1 MSETTVSTYPNRK
14 ARDDRASENGRGRK
28 YRHWSRWVP
37 HAAIVWA
44 FGYGL
49 VALGWSY
56 TGSGFP
62 MGTNDPEW
70 DMSLLSGMS
79 ADVGAVLFA
88 AVALAAGAVGLA
100 MANVRRIEHG
110 SWRTAAIAFGT
121 ILSTA
126 LLILVPDS
134 RLLALIGYLPMAA
147 VMAPFDAGMRAD
159 FADAITAQLV
169 NQAVAVVGGLLWAA
183 ATFVFARRTANTCVH
198 CGRGARQATWSTA
211 AAAAS
216 WGRLPVYVA
225 AVIPALYAI
234 TRWIWVAG
242 FPLGIDEDFH
252 AEGMAD
258 GSLWAGAW
266 LASFALVGTVL
277 TLGLVQ
283 RWGEVFPRW
292 MLLLSGRAVPVWL
305 AVVPASLVAVVVTSG
320 GLGMIKS
327 SLAEGAIHLG
337 SDTWAMAGPAL
348 LWPLWGVAL
357 AAGTLAYYLRRR
369 GMCGSCGLG

>member
-1 MSETTVSTYPNRK
+1 MSETTVSTAPNRK
-14 ARDDRASENGRGRK
+14 ALDGGASKHSRGGRF
-28 YRHWSRWVP
+28 RHWSRWAP
-37 HAAIVWA
+37 HAATVWA

-49 VALGWSY
+49 VALGWAY

-62 MGTNDPEW
+62 MGTNDPESE
-70 DMSLLSGMS
+70 MSLLSGMS

-88 AVALAAGAVGLA
+88 AAALAAGAVGVA
-100 MANVRRIEHG
+100 MANIRRLAHG
-110 SWRTAAIAFGT
+110 SWRTATIAFGT
-121 ILSTA
+121 LLSAA
-126 LLILVPDS
+126 LLLVVPDT

-147 VMAPFDAGMRAD
+147 VMTPFDAGMRSD
-159 FADAITAQLV
+159 FADAITPLLA

-183 ATFVFARRTANTCVH
+183 ATLVFARRTAGTCDR
-198 CGRGARQATWSTA
+198 CGRGARQASWSTA

-216 WGRLPVYVA
+216 WGRVPVYVA

-242 FPLGIDEDFH
+242 FPLGISEDFH

-292 MLLLSGRAVPVWL
+292 MPLLSGRTVPVGL
-305 AVVPASLVAVVVTSG
+305 AVVPASLVSVVVTSG
-320 GLGMIKS
+320 GLGMVKS
-327 SLAEGAIHLG
+327 LIGGAIELD
-337 SDTWAMAGPAL
+337 SETWAMAGPAL
-348 LWPLWGVAL
+348 LWPLWGLAL